1 MGIFSRSYD
10 DDAISQ
16 AARNVIKQDPVVKL
30 SGIQVV
36 AEDGVLELM
45 GKVRAEH
52 YKQKIVNKIEDK
64 LAKKGIKYE
73 QIKNNLST

>member
-1 MGIFSRSYD
+1 MGIFSRGYD

-45 GKVRAEH
+45 GKVRAER
-52 YKQKIVNKIEDK
+52 YKQKIINKIEDK
-64 LAKKGIKYE
+64 LAKEGIKYE